1 MKMFNIKILPYLMG
15 IMVLCLTLTASSQK
29 KAESAIEV
37 SGKFN
42 DKVNFELSLQYRK
55 IGGGRMD
62 FDSAKVVDG
71 VFSFKKAT
79 KEPIILTIEVKEK
92 EPGRGGPRN
101 YESFYLNPGEVKMTG
116 SSQFKKTD
124 VSGSGTIGNN
134 EYRAYLDSLNY
145 YISQINAVNKAVPAD
160 LPKEAKEAQ
169 WTRNMD
175 SIYAVRDQRVFLKQI
190 KEKPESLLSVLAL
203 NQYASEPVWRPRK
216 KIQPELIEQLLT
228 TLPEK
233 HQSYPSLVSLKQ
245 ELQISKATGAGKPI
259 IDFALKDA
267 SGKIVKLS
275 DFKGKYVFLDFWASW
290 CVPCRKE
297 NPNVKVQYQ
306 KYKDKGFTVLSVS
319 MDKAEARKAWL
330 DAIEND
336 QIGMWTQL
344 IDENG
349 FAGTAA
355 KSYFITSIPTN
366 FLISPD
372 GKFLD
377 RNLYGN
383 NLDKTLAKLFENK

>member
-1 MKMFNIKILPYLMG
+1 MKMFNIRILPYLMG
-15 IMVLCLTLTASSQK
+15 TTVLCMTLNASGQK

-62 FDSAKVVDG
+62 FDSAKVVNG
-71 VFSFKKAT
+71 LFSFKKAT
-79 KEPIILTIEVKEK
+79 KEPIILTIEVKGK

-116 SSQFKKTD
+116 SSQFKETD
-124 VSGSGTIGNN
+124 VSGSGTIGNK
-134 EYRAYLDSLNY
+134 EYRAYFDSLNY
-145 YISQINAVNKAVPAD
+145 YISKISAANRAVPAN
-160 LPKEAKEAQ
+160 LPKEAKEARY
-169 WTRNMD
+169 TKNMD
-175 SIYAVRDQRVFLKQI
+175 SIFAVRDERVFLKQV
-190 KEKPESLLSVLAL
+190 KENPNSLLSVLAL
-203 NQYASEPVWRPRK
+203 NEYASEPVWRPRK
-216 KIQPELIEQLLT
+216 KIQPELIEQLLS

-233 HQSYPSLVSLKQ
+233 YQSYPSLVSLKQ

-267 SGKIVKLS
+267 SGKTVKLS

-297 NPNVKVQYQ
+297 NPNVKAQYQ

-319 MDKAEARKAWL
+319 LDKAEARKAWL

-344 IDENG
+344 IDENA
-349 FAGTAA
+349 FAGTVA

-377 RNLYGN
+377 RNLYGD
-383 NLDKTLAKLFENK
+383 NLDKALARLFENK